1 MTTTG
6 WVKIYRSL
14 LVSEIYNAEPFDK
27 CHAWIDLILR
37 CDLEGQMM
45 LNATEL
51 AEAWKWNRM
60 KVYRFIE
67 WLEKNGMIKAEKIAD
82 VTESDTRSVTR
93 SVTRLTLV
101 NFGFYQSQQTRG
113 DTRSVTNPLHDNGG
127 KGDIDTVVYEEE
139 ERINT
144 PLESI
149 INNTFS
155 SPTEGRSNTAEA
167 GLTES
172 VSQTEKR
179 PTLAA
184 IEREMTKEFDEVWK
198 LYPRKSG
205 KPNALRD
212 YIKARNSGIEKQT
225 ILDGLN
231 AYLEYIRANGTEERY
246 IKMGSTWFH
255 QHSWEDDYSG
265 RPSAN
270 TRNGRPLSR
279 REREELEL
287 EEWFK
292 NHE

>member
-6 WVKIYRSL
+6 WIKYYRQSLKNNIYFC
-14 LVSEIYNAEPFDK
+14 EPFDK
-27 CHAWIDLILR
+27 WHAWMDILLSVDR
-37 CDLEGQMM
+37 ETGKMM
-45 LNATEL
+45 FTANGLADRWKWSRGKVLRFLSEL
-51 AEAWKWNRM
+51 AE
-60 KVYRFIE
+60 
-67 WLEKNGMIKAEKIAD
+67 NGM
-82 VTESDTRSVTR
+82 VTLDGTIRGQHGGTFLSV
-93 SVTRLTLV
+93 VKW
-101 NFGFYQSQQTRG
+101 GFYQGAQTLGGTLHRTLD
-113 DTRSVTNPLHDNGG
+113 DTFDWG
-127 KGDIDTVVYEEE
+127 KGDIDTVGYREEKKNN
-139 ERINT
+139 NT

-167 GLTES
+167 GLTEC
-172 VSQTEKR
+172 VSQAEKR
-179 PTLAA
+179 PSLAS
-184 IEREMTKEFDEVWK
+184 IERELTKEFEEVWK
-198 LYPRKSG
+198 LYPRKIG

-231 AYLEYIRANGTEERY
+231 AYNEYIKANGTEERY
-246 IKMGSTWFH
+246 IKMGATWFH

-270 TRNGRPLSR
+270 TKNGRPLSR